1 MEHGRRTHEHGHAGA
16 RGHDAHIRH
25 HADDHKKTHLANAVG
40 HLESMHSMSGSLRMD
55 HWSHEGEP
63 KPHEKADS
71 PGV

>member
-1 MEHGRRTHEHGHAGA
+1 MEHGRRSHAHAHSGHTS
-16 RGHDAHIRH
+16 HDAHIRH

-63 KPHEKADS
+63 KPHETKDS